1 MEYSNELLTAINEAE
16 YVLVGIGEEWSYSKN
31 QLLKEIDIKN
41 RYSKQYQTQLM
52 SEQLCKNRNSV
63 ITHAYKNL
71 LRLIGEKNYFL
82 ISTNLDRYPVELGF
96 DEWKCVFPCGSYHLL
111 QCPNKCADIVFDLT
125 RSEERRVGKEC

>member
-71 LRLIGEKNYFL
+71 LGHWVCKKF
-82 ISTNLDRYPVELGF
+82 SV
-96 DEWKCVFPCGSYHLL
+96 CVL
-111 QCPNKCADIVFDLT
+111 
-125 RSEERRVGKEC
+125 RS